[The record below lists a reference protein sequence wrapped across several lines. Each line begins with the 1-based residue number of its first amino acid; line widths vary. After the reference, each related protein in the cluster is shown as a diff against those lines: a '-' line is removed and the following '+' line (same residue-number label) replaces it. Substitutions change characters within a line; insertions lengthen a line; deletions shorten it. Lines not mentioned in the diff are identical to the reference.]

1 MEHKSQKR
9 IYFEGAE
16 YFVTFNTQDRVK
28 YFIEPIF
35 CEVFVACLH
44 LSKIFY
50 KFDLYA
56 FVVLLEHAH
65 LLLRPEEAKDL
76 SKIMQFLK
84 RHVSRQINYILNF
97 ETEEAICKSLLRLG
111 EGNVLKSRK
120 DKILN
125 IPKLNKNL
133 DQKQNKYSI
142 YKGLIENHYKFLQKL
157 KWEVNKKY
165 GQGQNIFPKFRW
177 QKSFRDHYIR
187 NRKDFDE
194 HVKYIYNNPAK
205 HKIANP
211 ESYKYIFTN
220 YPELITE
227 S

>member
-1 MEHKSQKR
+1 MDHKSQKR

-16 YFVTFNTQDRVK
+16 YFVTFNTQDRIK
-28 YFIEPIF
+28 YFVETIF
-35 CEVFVACLH
+35 CEVFIACLR

-50 KFDLYA
+50 KYDLYA

-111 EGNVLKSRK
+111 EGKGFKSKK

-125 IPKLNKNL
+125 VSKLNKNL
-133 DQKQNKYSI
+133 HQKQNKYAE
-142 YKGLIENHYKFLQKL
+142 YKELIENHYKLLQRL
-157 KWEVNKKY
+157 KGDFNKKY
-165 GQGQNIFPKFRW
+165 GRDKDVFPKFKW

-187 NRKDFDE
+187 NHKDFDE
-194 HVKYIYNNPAK
+194 HVKYIYNNPVK
-205 HKIANP
+205 HKIPKP
-211 ESYKYIFTN
+211 ENYIFIFTN

-227 S
+227 I